1 MEIIIDGITI
11 NSEED
16 LHDFFAKSFSLP
28 DWYGRNLH
36 ALWDVLTGMVD
47 MPLTI
52 IWRNSEISKH
62 RIANYDQIIT
72 LLKKVEITYKPY
84 GESRAFKLILE

>member
-1 MEIIIDGITI
+1 MEIIIDGTTI

-28 DWYGRNLH
+28 DWYGRNLD

-52 IWRNSEISKH
+52 IWRNSEISKQ
-62 RIANYDQIIT
+62 RLANYEKFVS
-72 LLKKVEITYKPY
+72 LLKDVELKYQPY
-84 GESRAFKLILE
+84 GESRAFKLIIE

>member
-1 MEIIIDGITI
+1 MKIIIDGLTI

-28 DWYGRNLH
+28 DWYGRNLD

-62 RIANYDQIIT
+62 RIANYEKFVS
-72 LLKKVEITYKPY
+72 LLKDVEITYKPY

>member
-1 MEIIIDGITI
+1 MEIIIDGTAI

-16 LHDFFAKSFSLP
+16 LHDFFAKSLSLP
-28 DWYGRNLH
+28 DWYGRNLN
-36 ALWDVLTGMVD
+36 ALWDVLTGMID

-62 RIANYDQIIT
+62 RIFNFEQIISV
-72 LLKKVEITYKPY
+72 LKKVELRFKPY

>member
-1 MEIIIDGITI
+1 MEIIIDGTTI
-11 NSEED
+11 KSEED

-28 DWYGRNLH
+28 DWYGRNLD

-52 IWRNSEISKH
+52 IWKNSEISKH
-62 RIANYDQIIT
+62 RIVNYEKIIT
-72 LLKKVEITYKPY
+72 LLKKVEIKSKPFGPNY
-84 GESRAFKLILE
+84 EFKFILE

>member
-1 MEIIIDGITI
+1 MEIIIDGTTI

-28 DWYGRNLH
+28 DWYGRNLD

-52 IWRNSEISKH
+52 IWKNSEISKH
-62 RIANYDQIIT
+62 RIANYEKFVS
-72 LLKKVEITYKPY
+72 LLKDVEIESKPFGPNY
-84 GESRAFKLILE
+84 EFKFILE

>member
-1 MEIIIDGITI
+1 MEIIIDGTTI

-28 DWYGRNLH
+28 DWYGRNLD

-62 RIANYDQIIT
+62 RIVNYEKFIS
-72 LLKKVEITYKPY
+72 L
-84 GESRAFKLILE
+84 